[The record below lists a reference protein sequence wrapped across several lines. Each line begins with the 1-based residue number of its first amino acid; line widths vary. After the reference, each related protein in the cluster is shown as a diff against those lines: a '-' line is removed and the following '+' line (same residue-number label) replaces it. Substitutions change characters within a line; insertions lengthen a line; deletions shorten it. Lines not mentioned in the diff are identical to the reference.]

1 MNKVQKTTLTLSQLQ
16 QLAHTT
22 SRIGKFDICHFDEL
36 VSTQIYLLEMLKENK
51 LYAPIAVITNEQSS
65 GLGSRDNSWSGGE
78 GNFFA
83 SIALDLGMLPEDLPL
98 GSASIY
104 FSYLMKQTLASLG
117 QNIWLKWPNDFYFND
132 DKVGGTITN
141 KVNDT
146 LVCGIGINLK
156 NSQNGYRALQCD
168 ISPQKLL
175 ENYLLAL
182 EKFPKWK
189 EVFSEYEVEFKLSRK
204 FSVHIENDKKSLSDA
219 ILCEDGSLI
228 IEGKRVFSLR

>member
-1 MNKVQKTTLTLSQLQ
+1 LNKVQKTTLTLSQLQ

-36 VSTQIYLLEMLKENK
+36 VSTQTYLLEMLKANK
-51 LYAPIAVITNEQSS
+51 LQTPIAVITNEQSS
-65 GLGSRDNSWSGGE
+65 GLGSRDNAWSGGE

-83 SIALDLGMLPEDLPL
+83 SIALDIDMLPQDLPL

-104 FSYLMKQTLASLG
+104 FSFIMKQTLEALG
-117 QNIWLKWPNDFYFND
+117 ENIWLKWPNDFYLND
-132 DKVGGTITN
+132 DKVGGTITK
-141 KVNDT
+141 KVKNT

-168 ISPQKLL
+168 ISPQNLL

-182 EKFPKWK
+182 KKFPEWK
-189 EVFSEYEVEFKLSRK
+189 QIFREYEIEFELSRK
-204 FSVHIENDKKSLSDA
+204 FSVHIENHKKSLSNA
-219 ILCEDGSLI
+219 TLCEDGSLI
-228 IEGKRVFSLR
+228 IEGERVFSLR

>member
-1 MNKVQKTTLTLSQLQ
+1 MEIRYFNTLP
-16 QLAHTT
+16 
-22 SRIGKFDICHFDEL
+22 
-36 VSTQIYLLEMLKENK
+36 STQKYLIEQLEEGKIQV
-51 LYAPIAVITNEQSS
+51 PVAVISSEQSS

-83 SIALDLGMLPEDLPL
+83 SIAVDLDMLPQDLPL

-104 FSYLMKQTLASLG
+104 FSFIMKQTLEALG
-117 QNIWLKWPNDFYFND
+117 ENIWLKWPNDFYLND
-132 DKVGGTITN
+132 EKVGGTITR
-141 KVNDT
+141 KVNNT

-168 ISPQKLL
+168 ISPEILL
-175 ENYLLAL
+175 KNYLFAL

-189 EVFSEYEVEFKLSRK
+189 QVFSEYEIEFRLSRK
-204 FSVHIENDKKSLSDA
+204 FSVHIENYKKSLADA
-219 ILCEDGSLI
+219 TLCEDGSLI